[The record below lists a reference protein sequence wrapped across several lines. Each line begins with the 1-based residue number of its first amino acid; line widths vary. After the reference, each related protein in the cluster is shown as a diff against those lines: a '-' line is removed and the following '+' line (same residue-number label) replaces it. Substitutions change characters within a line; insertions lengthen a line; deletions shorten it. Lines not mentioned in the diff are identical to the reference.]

1 MKWTSPNGELHPCM
15 GVLISGPASVYYEI
29 SGVVNGKQ
37 IEWEPGAIWPF
48 GWVSRSVCGTK
59 RGHVE

>member
-1 MKWTSPNGELHPCM
+1 M

-29 SGVVNGKQ
+29 NGVVNGKQ